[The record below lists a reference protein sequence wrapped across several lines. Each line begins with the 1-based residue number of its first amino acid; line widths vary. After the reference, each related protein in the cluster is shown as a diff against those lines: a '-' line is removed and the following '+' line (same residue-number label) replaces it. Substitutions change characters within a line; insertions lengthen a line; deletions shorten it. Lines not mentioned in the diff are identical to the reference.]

1 MEVKNLA
8 HPEFK
13 YSDKSDSHLD
23 NYLMELWPE
32 ECKELDVILE
42 RGKVNTF
49 NVDDEL
55 DRYYELKTFLLASM
69 KGSISRYFNPRR
81 THNVSKST

>member
-1 MEVKNLA
+1 MKIKNLS

-13 YSDKSDSHLD
+13 YSAKSDSHLD

-32 ECKELDVILE
+32 ECKELDAILE
-42 RGKVNTF
+42 RGKVSSF
-49 NVDDEL
+49 DVSMDDEL
-55 DRYYELKTFLLASM
+55 DRYYELKEFLKSSM

-81 THNVSKST
+81 KEV